1 MSILIKEILN
11 NKFEVTIKK
20 VSTTKHVVTLSDKY
34 YENLTRKKISKIKL
48 LQYSFKFLL
57 DREPNTSILSF
68 FELDIISKYFPE
80 FESEVR
86 KIMKYKIEK

>member
-34 YENLTRKKISKIKL
+34 YENLTRKKYLKL
-48 LQYSFKFLL
+48 NYCNIAL
-57 DREPNTSILSF
+57 NF
-68 FELDIISKYFPE
+68 F
-80 FESEVR
+80 
-86 KIMKYKIEK
+86 